1 MTYKLIYNFWFRSW
15 HLDDGVYRRSWNYG
29 AMHSLLPK
37 VSSEKEIVEAFRN
50 TGIQL
55 GIEDA
60 LIIVRE

>member
-1 MTYKLIYNFWFRSW
+1 MTYRLIYSMLHRSW
-15 HLDDGVYRRSWNYG
+15 YLDDGLYRRSWNYG
-29 AMHSLLPK
+29 AMRSKRIK